1 MADKEGAGTTGAA
14 SLAESR
20 SGYGALVGW
29 THQDLGDRLVV
40 RLQSKLRPSDP
51 ADAPIDEFHYM
62 MTKSQAAVLANYLFG
77 ISERLP
83 QHKRRFRWFR

>member
-1 MADKEGAGTTGAA
+1 MADNEGAGTREARGETQ
-14 SLAESR
+14 R
-20 SGYGALVGW
+20 GYGALVGW

-51 ADAPIDEFHYM
+51 ASAPVDEFHYL

-77 ISERLP
+77 ISDRLP